1 MIRLARLPVVLVAGL
16 LVAIGIAIPAS
27 AHTQLIGVDPA
38 DGATVGEGTAV
49 TLTFSEDLLTIGAEF
64 IITDGLGAA
73 TKLDAKYPTAASV
86 QVVLP
91 GLAPGTATLAWRV
104 VAGDGH
110 PVEGS
115 VAYVSDAETVIP
127 PSNPASAAANPT
139 ASPSVSA
146 SPGATASPDAVS
158 PSAEP
163 SAAKGD
169 SSGFNNVALWVAIFA
184 AVLASSV
191 AIIAAKRRR

>member
-1 MIRLARLPVVLVAGL
+1 M
-16 LVAIGIAIPAS
+16 PAS
-27 AHTQLIGVDPA
+27 AHTQLIGVDPI

-49 TLTFSEDLLTIGAEF
+49 TLTFSEDLLAIGAEF
-64 IITDGLGAA
+64 TITDGLGTA
-73 TKLDAKYPTAASV
+73 TTLDATFPTAASV

-115 VAYVSDAETVIP
+115 LAYVSDAETVIP
-127 PSNPASAAANPT
+127 PSTPASPAVNPT
-139 ASPSVSA
+139 DSPAAGPSSAVSA
-146 SPGATASPDAVS
+146 SPVAVS
-158 PSAEP
+158 PSAAP
-163 SAAKGD
+163 SAAASE
-169 SSGFNNVALWVAIFA
+169 SSGFNKVALWIAILA